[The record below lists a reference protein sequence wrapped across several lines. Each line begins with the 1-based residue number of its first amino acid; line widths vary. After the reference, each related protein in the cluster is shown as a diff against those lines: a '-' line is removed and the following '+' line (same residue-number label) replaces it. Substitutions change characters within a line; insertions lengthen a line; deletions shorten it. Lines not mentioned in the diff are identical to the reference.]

1 MKMRRTLLP
10 ILFLALLPLA
20 APALAG
26 DEIEVSPSVG
36 FLQVSPVGGFL
47 QTTSM
52 NARGEVLVTWAND
65 AVRGR
70 RIAPD
75 DTPLGPE
82 FQISEQTS
90 DYILSLSASID
101 PRGFSVVWDQEVSH
115 NDFSRLRRFDAAG
128 EPVAERM
135 DVGSIPMTETDPRG
149 RSVVVGGDNAGKIL
163 GYRFDAAG
171 NPVGTPVVLAE
182 PGSIFSLQVAV
193 DGRGNFVVVWK
204 NVKRELLGR
213 RFDKDGQ
220 PRGPVFRIARAAE
233 HVDLAG
239 NGKGSFVA
247 LWTTSPRGLWAQS
260 FSPSGEA
267 FAPVLVASGVAAR
280 DTIRVSVA
288 MDAAGRFLAT
298 WGGVTNFFGR
308 FFEASG
314 TPLDLP
320 FRVGTPLAG
329 ERDFAAD
336 AAGGPA
342 GQFFVTWLRVQE
354 NGTTRLIGRRLRW
367 PGRP

>member
-1 MKMRRTLLP
+1 MEMRTKGIVLSVLL
-10 ILFLALLPLA
+10 LGLAAFA

-26 DEIEVSPSVG
+26 EEIEVSP
-36 FLQVSPVGGFL
+36 LGGFL
-47 QTTSM
+47 QATSM
-52 NARGEVLVTWAND
+52 NARGEVLVTWANE

-75 DTPLGPE
+75 DIPLGPE
-82 FQISEQTS
+82 FQISEPTS

-101 PRGFSVVWDQEVSH
+101 PRGFSVVWNQEVRH
-115 NDFSRLRRFDAAG
+115 DDFSRLRRFDAAG

-135 DVGSIPMTETDPRG
+135 DVGSLPVTETDPRG
-149 RSVVVGGDNAGKIL
+149 RSVVVGVDNAGRIL

-171 NPVGTPVVLAE
+171 NPVGAPVVLAK
-182 PGSIFSLQVAV
+182 PGAIFSLQVAV
-193 DGRGNFVVVWK
+193 DGRGNFVVVWQ

-213 RFDKDGQ
+213 LFDRDGQ
-220 PRGPVFRIARAAE
+220 PRGPVFRIARSAE
-233 HVDLAG
+233 HFDLAG
-239 NGKGSFVA
+239 NGQGGFVA
-247 LWTTSPRGLWAQS
+247 LWTTSPRGLWAQA

-267 FAPVLVASGVAAR
+267 FNPVLVTSGVAAR
-280 DTIRVSVA
+280 NTIKVSVA
-288 MDAAGRFLAT
+288 MDAAGRFLAA
-298 WGGVTNFFGR
+298 WDGVNNVFGR

-320 FRVGTPLAG
+320 FRVGRPPAG

-342 GQFFVTWLRVQE
+342 GQFFVTWLRAPE
-354 NGTTRLIGRRLRW
+354 NGLARLIGRRLRW
-367 PGRP
+367 PDRP